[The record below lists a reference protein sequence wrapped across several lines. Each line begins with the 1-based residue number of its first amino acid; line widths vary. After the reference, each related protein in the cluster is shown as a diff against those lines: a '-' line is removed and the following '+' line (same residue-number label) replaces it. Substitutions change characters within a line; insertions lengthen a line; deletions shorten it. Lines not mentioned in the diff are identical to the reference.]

1 MPCSGPKHIG
11 DQDGSFVPH
20 AASMKC
26 DSFGLGAQVRAPCT
40 VSGEMEG
47 LLEELTF
54 KPESEERELEA
65 GGGRAEDHGTK
76 L

>member
-1 MPCSGPKHIG
+1 MSCSGPEHIG
-11 DQDGSFVPH
+11 DQDGSFVPY

-26 DSFGLGAQVRAPCT
+26 DSSGLGAQVRAPYT

-54 KPESEERELEA
+54 
-65 GGGRAEDHGTK
+65 
-76 L
+76 